1 MITQIS
7 KLTLCAVALPWCFAC
22 SPSTKEK
29 EAGSEQEVT
38 TNDST
43 TSGLKIAYVEIDSI
57 MNSYTFCVEQ
67 AKVLEEKSKNYQN
80 QIASKGQSLQNS
92 AMNFQQKVQQ
102 GQFTSEE
109 EALKE
114 QASLQKQQ
122 ENLQKLQENLAV
134 KFESEQQAFNNALRD
149 SVHNFL
155 AEYNKQKKFNLIL
168 TKSGDNILYADKAM
182 DITEEVVA
190 GLNNRYKAKK

>member
-1 MITQIS
+1 
-7 KLTLCAVALPWCFAC
+7 
-22 SPSTKEK
+22 
-29 EAGSEQEVT
+29 
-38 TNDST
+38 
-43 TSGLKIAYVEIDSI
+43 
-57 MNSYTFCVEQ
+57 
-67 AKVLEEKSKNYQN
+67 
-80 QIASKGQSLQNS
+80 
-92 AMNFQQKVQQ
+92 MNFQQKVQQ

-155 AEYNKQKKFNLIL
+155 AEYNKQKKFKLIL